1 MLSTSKWFRSWMKSF
16 LKKVPTNSHGGG
28 GTKDAVASNRDLKG
42 ILFIA
47 SFAIYWN
54 RKDKTKDIS
63 PVKYVERYSLQFQT
77 CASISSP
84 LWGENIYWSQL
95 VSIVA
100 PVSIGKTRDG
110 AHWSNSWPNKKNDF
124 QGGLE
129 LFPV

>member
-16 LKKVPTNSHGGG
+16 LKKVPTNSQ
-28 GTKDAVASNRDLKG
+28 AVASNRDLKG

-84 LWGENIYWSQL
+84 TWGETKNWPQQVSDLIKTFKFKRHKNVYPKCVL
-95 VSIVA
+95 V
-100 PVSIGKTRDG
+100 
-110 AHWSNSWPNKKNDF
+110 
-124 QGGLE
+124 
-129 LFPV
+129 